1 MENKKLQEQ
10 ITIMKTLMSEQETK
24 EGMVDDIKKFLYDK
38 ISGVVSG
45 TKLGNALDDLLQGD
59 TPTKDE
65 LSFFDSESK
74 NLNDNEKKEV
84 YSKVMTDDDFYKAI
98 LWGLGLPVTQR
109 NIDFFKLWRIAEMG
123 VEKNGTG
130 KETATNNPFN
140 TTFDNFSDKNQSKFN
155 FVGVKNYSKP
165 EYGIESTVKTLK
177 NGYYNCILDGLR
189 NGSDYKEIASC
200 SRRDGKK
207 TAMDTWG
214 TTTKGLLSVIEKF
227 KNNPGVAKK
236 IDMNLE

>member
-1 MENKKLQEQ
+1 
-10 ITIMKTLMSEQETK
+10 
-24 EGMVDDIKKFLYDK
+24 
-38 ISGVVSG
+38 
-45 TKLGNALDDLLQGD
+45 
-59 TPTKDE
+59 
-65 LSFFDSESK
+65 
-74 NLNDNEKKEV
+74 
-84 YSKVMTDDDFYKAI
+84 
-98 LWGLGLPVTQR
+98 
-109 NIDFFKLWRIAEMG
+109 MG